1 VSGSLLRLLAV
12 AGLILLNGLFVAAEF
27 ALVSSRSSR
36 IAQLAESGN
45 RRALIAQRAIEEP
58 GLFISACQVGI
69 TMASLALGWVAEP
82 AFASLIAPVFH
93 PILGENSFIG
103 AHLVGGILAYA
114 LVTFLHIVFG
124 EQAPKMIALQRAEPV
139 MLTTAPIVAK
149 VSIPFRPFIALL
161 NAATDLILRPFGI
174 RSKAEGHDVYSEEEL
189 KRLVLT
195 SQQQGFLER
204 SEREIIHRV
213 FGFADLLTEQ
223 VMVPRTEMTVLH
235 IDDTLDEVIAVVSS
249 SGHARYPVYG
259 ENHDD
264 ILGVVY
270 AKDLF
275 RLLSRTDDAPLNL
288 RRMIRTPLIVPA
300 TMALDD
306 LLTQM
311 QVKRNQIAIVVDEYG
326 GTAGMVTLED
336 VVERI
341 VGAVQ
346 DEFEPIDEEVESLP
360 NGEARISGLMT
371 IEDVND
377 RFDLGIDDP
386 FYNTIGGFVFG
397 QLGRRPDLGDEVEIG
412 EARLRVD
419 QLDGLRID
427 RLILV
432 PASEARNDETIPQP
446 V

>member
-1 VSGSLLRLLAV
+1 MSGSLLRLLAV

>member
-1 VSGSLLRLLAV
+1 VSGALLRLLAV

>member
-1 VSGSLLRLLAV
+1 MTGSLVQLLIV
-12 AGLILLNGLFVAAEF
+12 AGLIIVNGVFVAAEF
-27 ALVSSRSSR
+27 ALVSTRTSR
-36 IAQLAESGN
+36 IDQLADAGN
-45 RRALIAQRAIEEP
+45 RRAVIARRAIDEP

-93 PILGENSFIG
+93 PLLGDRSPIG
-103 AHLVGGILAYA
+103 AHLIGGILAYA

-124 EQAPKMIALQRAEPV
+124 EQAPKMLALQRAEPV
-139 MLTTAPIVAK
+139 MLATAPIVAK
-149 VSIPFRPFIALL
+149 VSIPFRPFISLL
-161 NAATDLILRPFGI
+161 NTATDLVLRPLGM
-174 RSKAEGHDVYSEEEL
+174 RNRGEEHEVYTEEEL

-235 IDDTLDEVIAVVSS
+235 VDDTLEEVTDVISA

-264 ILGVVY
+264 ILGVFY

-275 RLLSRTDDAPLNL
+275 RVVGHGQKTPFHLSR
-288 RRMIRTPLIVPA
+288 MMRTPLIVPA

-311 QVKRNQIAIVVDEYG
+311 KVKRNQIAIVVDEYG

-341 VGAVQ
+341 VGDVQ
-346 DEFEPIDEEVESLP
+346 DEFEPIDEEVEPLP
-360 NGEARISGLMT
+360 NGDARLSGLMT
-371 IEDVND
+371 IEEVNA
-377 RFDLGIDDP
+377 RFDLGIEDP
-386 FYNTIGGFVFG
+386 FYNTIGGYVFG
-397 QLGRRPDLGDEVEIG
+397 QLGRRPELNDEV
-412 EARLRVD
+412 AVDHRLLRID

-427 RLILV
+427 RLILTAV
-432 PASEARNDETIPQP
+432 INASDRESQEAQ
-446 V
+446 

>member
-1 VSGSLLRLLAV
+1 MSGSLLRLLAV

-397 QLGRRPDLGDEVEIG
+397 QLGRRPDLGDEVEVG

>member
-1 VSGSLLRLLAV
+1 MSGALLRLLAV

>member
-1 VSGSLLRLLAV
+1 MTATLIQLLIV
-12 AGLILLNGLFVAAEF
+12 AGLIAINGIFVAAEF
-27 ALVSSRSSR
+27 ALVTARASR
-36 IAQLAESGN
+36 IDQLAETGA
-45 RRALIAQRAIEEP
+45 RRAVIARRAIDEP

-93 PILGENSFIG
+93 PLLGGGSPIG

-139 MLTTAPIVAK
+139 MLTTAPIVAR
-149 VSIPFRPFIALL
+149 VSIPFRPFISLL
-161 NAATDLILRPFGI
+161 NTATDLVLRPLGM
-174 RSKAEGHDVYSEEEL
+174 RNTGEEHDVYTEDEL

-235 IDDTLDEVIAVVSS
+235 VDDTLEEVIDVVTA

-275 RLLSRTDDAPLNL
+275 RLLGHGQKTPFHLSR
-288 RRMIRTPLIVPA
+288 MMRTPLIVPA

-311 QVKRNQIAIVVDEYG
+311 KVKRNQIAIVVDEYG

-341 VGAVQ
+341 VGDVQ
-346 DEFEPIDEEVESLP
+346 DEFEPIDEEVEPLP
-360 NGEARISGLMT
+360 NGDTRLSGLMT
-371 IEDVND
+371 IEEVNA
-377 RFDLGIDDP
+377 RFDLGIEDP
-386 FYNTIGGFVFG
+386 FYNTIGGYVFG
-397 QLGRRPDLGDEVEIG
+397 QLGRRPELNDEV
-412 EARLRVD
+412 AVDHRLLRID

-427 RLILV
+427 RLILTAV
-432 PASEARNDETIPQP
+432 LESPEQEIGDAQ
-446 V
+446 

>member
-1 VSGSLLRLLAV
+1 MTGSLLQLLIV
-12 AGLILLNGLFVAAEF
+12 VVLILVNGLFVAAEF
-27 ALVSSRSSR
+27 ALVAARSSR
-36 IAQLAESGN
+36 ISQLAESGN
-45 RRALIAQRAIEEP
+45 RRAVIAKRAIEEP

-82 AFASLIAPVFH
+82 AFASLFAPVFE
-93 PILGENSFIG
+93 PLLGDRSPIG
-103 AHLVGGILAYA
+103 AHLAGGIIAYV

-124 EQAPKMIALQRAEPV
+124 EQASKMIALERAESV
-139 MLTTAPIVAK
+139 MLTTAPIVAR
-149 VSIPFRPFIALL
+149 VSIPFRPFISLL
-161 NAATDLILRPFGI
+161 NAATDLVLRPLGI
-174 RSKAEGHDVYSEEEL
+174 ARRGEEHEVYSEDEL

-195 SQQQGFLER
+195 SQQQGLLDR

-235 IDDTLDEVIAVVSS
+235 IDDAFEEVTHVVAA

-259 ENHDD
+259 ENYDD

-275 RLLSRTDDAPLNL
+275 RLLQGAELAPFNL
-288 RRMIRTPLIVPA
+288 RRMLRTPLIVPA

-311 QVKRNQIAIVVDEYG
+311 KVKRNQIAIVVDEYG

-341 VGAVQ
+341 LGDVQ
-346 DEFEPIDEEVESLP
+346 DEFEPIDEDVEPLP
-360 NGEARISGLMT
+360 TGDFRLSGLMT
-371 IEDVND
+371 IEDVNE
-377 RFDLGIDDP
+377 RFGLGIEDP
-386 FYNTIGGFVFG
+386 FYNTIGGYVFG
-397 QLGRRPDLGDEVEIG
+397 QLGRRPELNDEVPIG
-412 EARLRVD
+412 DRQLRID

-427 RLILV
+427 RLILTA
-432 PASEARNDETIPQP
+432 PAPALDEATSASS
-446 V
+446 